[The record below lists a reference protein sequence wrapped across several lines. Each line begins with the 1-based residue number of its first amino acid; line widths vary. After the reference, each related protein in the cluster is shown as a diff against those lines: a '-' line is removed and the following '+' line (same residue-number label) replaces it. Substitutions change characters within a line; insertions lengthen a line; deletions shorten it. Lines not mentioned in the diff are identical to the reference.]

1 MLVFLLAS
9 CGVFQPLDGTWLF
22 QIDPNG
28 TAVGDCSGDDSGGG
42 TYLGTET
49 MWVDAYT
56 LTGNQVAFVLS
67 GEVLTGTLTGDKV
80 AAEYSSGYK
89 DNNSSSTQ
97 TLTIEATLAGG
108 SLEGTL
114 ISAQV
119 SKYGKNDYTCT
130 QTLNFTADK
139 ATSSPDMYAT
149 H

>member
-1 MLVFLLAS
+1 V
-9 CGVFQPLDGTWLF
+9 
-22 QIDPNG
+22 I
-28 TAVGDCSGDDSGGG
+28 
-42 TYLGTET
+42 
-49 MWVDAYT
+49 
-56 LTGNQVAFVLS
+56 S

-80 AAEYSSGYK
+80 SAEYSSGYK
-89 DNNSSSTQ
+89 DNNSSDTQ

-114 ISAQV
+114 VSAQV